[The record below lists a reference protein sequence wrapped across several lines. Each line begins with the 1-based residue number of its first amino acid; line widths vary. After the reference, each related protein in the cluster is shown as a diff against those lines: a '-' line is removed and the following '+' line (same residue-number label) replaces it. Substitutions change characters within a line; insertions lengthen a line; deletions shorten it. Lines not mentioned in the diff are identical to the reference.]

1 MTDNTDLAH
10 ATDQINAG
18 RTGAIQEHQILT
30 LNDQIVEHDMAI
42 AANEESIDAMREQIK
57 LRQRD
62 TKRREKAQVKLRA
75 QRDIFARAAFE
86 LKQVGMP

>member
-1 MTDNTDLAH
+1 MTDNTDLTQ
-10 ATDQINAG
+10 ATDTINAA

-30 LNDQIVEHDMAI
+30 INDQIVGHDNEI
-42 AANEESIDAMREQIK
+42 AAAEQAIDAMQDQIK
-57 LRQRD
+57 KLRRD
-62 TKRREKAQVKLRA
+62 IKRREKEQVKLRL

>member
-1 MTDNTDLAH
+1 MSAIER
-10 ATDQINAG
+10 ATDEINQA
-18 RTGAIQEHQILT
+18 RTGELQNHQVTTI
-30 LNDQIVEHDMAI
+30 NEQIVEHDMEI
-42 AANEESIDAMREQIK
+42 EANERAIDAMREQIK

-62 TKRREKAQVKLRA
+62 TKRRERAQAKLRQ

>member
-1 MTDNTDLAH
+1 MTDTDLAH
-10 ATDQINAG
+10 ATDQINAS
-18 RTGAIQEHQILT
+18 RTGAIQEHQVLT
-30 LNDQIVEHDMAI
+30 INEQIVEHDMAI
-42 AANEESIDAMREQIK
+42 AMNETAIDEMREQIK

-62 TKRREKAQVKLRA
+62 SKKREREQAKLRT

>member
-1 MTDNTDLAH
+1 MSAIEK
-10 ATDQINAG
+10 ATDEINAA
-18 RTGAIQEHQILT
+18 RTGELQNHQVSTI
-30 LNDQIVEHDMAI
+30 NEQIVEHDMEI
-42 AANEESIDAMREQIK
+42 EANERAIDAMREQIK

-62 TKRREKAQVKLRA
+62 SKRRERAQAKLRQ